1 MKSLADLADETAKQL
16 LKEANS
22 ESAGRKVSR
31 KM

>member
-1 MKSLADLADETAKQL
+1 MKSLADLADEMPKQL
-16 LKEANS
+16 LKEAKS